1 MDASNADYDE
11 IIEILSKMFGFT
23 KERTEHAIQVKLYKL
38 GIYMTPREYFSFMLK
53 QKEKGLH

>member
-1 MDASNADYDE
+1 MDASNADYDK

-38 GIYMTPREYFSFMLK
+38 GIYMTPREYFNFMLK

>member
-23 KERTEHAIQVKLYKL
+23 KERTEHAIQVKL
-38 GIYMTPREYFSFMLK
+38 SFYCFIHSINNITRK
-53 QKEKGLH
+53 SNCFIDCRRI

>member
-38 GIYMTPREYFSFMLK
+38 GIYMTPRENFNFMLK

>member
-38 GIYMTPREYFSFMLK
+38 GIYMTPREYFNFMLK

>member
-38 GIYMTPREYFSFMLK
+38 GIYMTPREYFNFMLK
-53 QKEKGLH
+53 QIEKGLH

>member
-1 MDASNADYDE
+1 MDAANADYDE

-38 GIYMTPREYFSFMLK
+38 GIYMTPREYFNFMLK

>member
-11 IIEILSKMFGFT
+11 IIETLSKMFGFT

-38 GIYMTPREYFSFMLK
+38 GIYMTPREYFNFMLK

>member
-11 IIEILSKMFGFT
+11 IIEMLSKMFGFT

-38 GIYMTPREYFSFMLK
+38 GIYMTPREYFNFMLK